1 MLLLDF
7 LLKIILLILG
17 IDVAIL
23 IFASVALLYAKIHET
38 IVKTT
43 ILKRDNINEKKDN
56 RTL

>member
-43 ILKRDNINEKKDN
+43 ILKRDSTNEKKDK
-56 RTL
+56 